1 MDNLVI
7 VTQPGD
13 WPSDLPGARLVTARA
28 YITDPEF
35 GRLRHARVFNL
46 CRHYRYQAY
55 GYYVSLLAEARGHRP
70 VPTVLTMQDLRTPA
84 VARVASGELE
94 ERMKRSL
101 KDVADSRFTLP
112 VYFGRTPDGQYE
124 RLAADV
130 FQLGRWLYEQ
140 GFVPD
145 TAAVFRY
152 YIKSYPRGE
161 DLDRVHLGLGI
172 LLARK
177 LGQPTAAR
185 EHLLQAIELTDADS
199 GIATTAREE
208 LERM

>member
-1 MDNLVI
+1 M
-7 VTQPGD
+7 
-13 WPSDLPGARLVTARA
+13 GAAWILN
-28 YITDPEF
+28 
-35 GRLRHARVFNL
+35 RLRGVVPAPRPPPRFERRGGPWREAPVRPAEDTGAVFATAIRQGRMEDAAHSFSTL
-46 CRHYRYQAY
+46 VRE
-55 GYYVSLLAEARGHRP
+55 GG
-70 VPTVLTMQDLRTPA
+70 TP
-84 VARVASGELE
+84 
-94 ERMKRSL
+94 
-101 KDVADSRFTLP
+101 P
-112 VYFGRTPDGQYE
+112 
-124 RLAADV
+124 AAGDV

-145 TAAVFRY
+145 TAAVFRF

-185 EHLLQAIELTDADS
+185 EHLLQAIDLTEPGS

-208 LERM
+208 LGRL